1 MKKTIYHGSKDIIQ
15 HPVYGYGKTYNDY
28 GLGFYCTESPDLAK
42 EWSVSLGRD
51 GYSNRYEIDC
61 DGLSVIHLGS
71 DEYCMMHWLSVLLE
85 NREFDMPSSLAA
97 EAKKYITRNFH
108 VDCNACDIVM
118 GYRADDSYFS
128 FAQDFLNGT
137 ISYSQLSEAMKLG
150 KPGEQFVLK
159 SRKAFERIRFLD
171 YERIQAKEWYAK
183 KMLRDRTARREY
195 FSSEKTS
202 WRKGELYI
210 VQILDEEIKPDDPR
224 LR

>member
-1 MKKTIYHGSKDIIQ
+1 MKKIIYHGSKDIIQ
-15 HPVYGYGKTYNDY
+15 QPVYGYGKTYNDY
-28 GLGFYCTESPDLAK
+28 GLGFYCTESPELAK
-42 EWSVSLGRD
+42 EWSVSLDRD

-71 DEYCMMHWLSVLLE
+71 EEYCMMHWLSVLLE

-108 VDCNACDIVM
+108 VEYNACDIVI

-150 KPGEQFVLK
+150 KLGEQFVLK
-159 SRKAFERIRFLD
+159 SRMAFERIRFLD
-171 YERIQAKEWYAK
+171 YECTQAQEWYAK

-195 FSSEKTS
+195 FSSEKMS